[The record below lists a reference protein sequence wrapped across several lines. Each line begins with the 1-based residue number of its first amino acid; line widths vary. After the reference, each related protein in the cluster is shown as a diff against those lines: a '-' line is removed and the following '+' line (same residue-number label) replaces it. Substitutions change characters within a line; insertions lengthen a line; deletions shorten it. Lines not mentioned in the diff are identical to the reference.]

1 MDTSVQLLEGDCKEV
16 LATLEP
22 ESMDSGVT
30 DPPYGISFAGKG
42 WDHSVPGADYW
53 SAVHRVLRPG
63 ATLLAFG
70 GTRTFHRLAC
80 AIEDGGFSI
89 RDCIARWVAEDDLVS
104 AFIGTLSK
112 DQIAAF
118 EHAFPDGPLAW
129 MYSKGY
135 PRKQC
140 LKPAWEPI
148 VIARKMPRQ
157 GEPRSHGLNVD
168 ACRIS
173 DAARVGLREAFATEG
188 EGELHPRA
196 VFGGRGG
203 DIRGRW
209 PANVMIE
216 HRPECGERCVEGCPC
231 LELDRQAR
239 APVSRFFYSGKASRE
254 DRGEGNTHPTVKP
267 RHLMQYLVR
276 LVTPPGGRVLDPFM
290 GSGST
295 GVAAAIEGFAFTG
308 IDRESRYVRLARYRI
323 ANARMELLNDP
334 MVKVRRKR

>member
-42 WDHSVPGADYW
+42 WDHSVPGVDYW

-80 AIEDGGFSI
+80 AIEDAGFSI
-89 RDCIARWVAEDDLVS
+89 RDCVARWVAEDDLVS
-104 AFIGTLSK
+104 AFIDTLS
-112 DQIAAF
+112 DEQRAAF
-118 EHAFPDGPLAW
+118 EHAFPDGPMAW

-135 PRKQC
+135 PQKQC

-148 VIARKMPRQ
+148 VIARKMPRP
-157 GEPRSHGLNVD
+157 GEPRSQGLNVD

-173 DAARVGLREAFATEG
+173 DAARVGLKE
-188 EGELHPRA
+188 
-196 VFGGRGG
+196 

-209 PANVMIE
+209 PANVMFE
-216 HRPECGERCVEGCPC
+216 HRPDCGERCVEGCPC

-239 APVSRFFYSGKASRE
+239 APASRFFYSAKASRE
-254 DRGEGNTHPTVKP
+254 DRGEGNSHPTVKP
-267 RHLMQYLVR
+267 SHLMQYLVR

-295 GVAAAIEGFAFTG
+295 GVAAAIEGFEFTG
-308 IDRESRYVRLARYRI
+308 IDRESRYVTLARYRI
-323 ANARMELLNDP
+323 ANARMKLLNDP